1 LQAILNLPTKMF
13 KDEQAQKSILILQ
26 KVGASAKQAEQVLL
40 GEFPEF
46 NKQEKMLDS
55 YKILRNGLKRTYF
68 RFY

>member
-1 LQAILNLPTKMF
+1 MF

-46 NKQEKMLDS
+46 NNQEKMLDFLQDF
-55 YKILRNGLKRTYF
+55 KKWAQKNLF
-68 RFY
+68 